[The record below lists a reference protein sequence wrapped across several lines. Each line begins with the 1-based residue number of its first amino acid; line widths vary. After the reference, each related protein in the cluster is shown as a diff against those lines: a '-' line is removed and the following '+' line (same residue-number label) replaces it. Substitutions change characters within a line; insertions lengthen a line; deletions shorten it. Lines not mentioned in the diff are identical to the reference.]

1 MPSIPNRRRTLMQL
15 AAMGTA
21 GALGPAGLSGFIQE
35 ALAKGDLPGVPGVNS
50 LTGSA
55 TVNGQPAKVGSP
67 VKPGDKVATGK
78 GSMAVVVVGK
88 DAYLMREGTQVV
100 FEQNNANPGIVSRV
114 LVATGKLLSVFDKR
128 ASQGVSIRAQTATI
142 GIRGTGCYLEIHEGR
157 TYFCLCYGE
166 AEISGGGMASS
177 RTIKTQHHESP
188 VWLDERGGVMKV
200 DSAGF
205 SNHNDDELI
214 LLEKLTGRE
223 PPFVQSGLTGKY
235 SN

>member
-1 MPSIPNRRRTLMQL
+1 MSSIRNRRRTLMQL

-21 GALGPAGLSGFIQE
+21 GALGPAGLSGFIQD

-55 TVNGQPAKVGSP
+55 TVNGQPAKVGTP

-114 LVATGKLLSVFDKR
+114 STFARWRRRLR
-128 ASQGVSIRAQTATI
+128 M
-142 GIRGTGCYLEIHEGR
+142 RG
-157 TYFCLCYGE
+157 
-166 AEISGGGMASS
+166 
-177 RTIKTQHHESP
+177 
-188 VWLDERGGVMKV
+188 
-200 DSAGF
+200 
-205 SNHNDDELI
+205 
-214 LLEKLTGRE
+214 
-223 PPFVQSGLTGKY
+223 
-235 SN
+235 

>member
-1 MPSIPNRRRTLMQL
+1 MSISNARRNTLMQL
-15 AAMGTA
+15 AALGT
-21 GALGPAGLSGFIQE
+21 LGPTGLSGFIQE
-35 ALAKGDLPGVPGVNS
+35 ALAKGDLPATAGVNS

-55 TVNGQPAKVGSP
+55 SVNGLAAKVGTP
-67 VKPGDKVATGK
+67 VKPGDRVVTGK
-78 GSMAVVVVGK
+78 SSMAVVVVGK

-100 FEQNNANPGIVSRV
+100 FEPNQSSPGIVGKV

-128 ASQGVSIRAQTATI
+128 AGEGISIRAQTATI

-166 AEISGGGMASS
+166 AEIAGGGMAST
-177 RTIKTQHHESP
+177 RTIKTRHHESP

-200 DSAGF
+200 ETAGF

-223 PPFVQSGLTGKY
+223 PPFVQLGMTGKY
-235 SN
+235 NN